1 MDRISINRITGKLI
15 EFQSGGDDRPDLMEM
30 RLNTLLQ
37 NAINA
42 GNKEEDIE
50 VKWVT
55 PEESAALLAPTVE
68 EKKSLENHE
77 TKARLGNIDL
87 KSIRSIREWIASRE
101 DCPKSLADCEAIAVQ
116 ERTKLL

>member
-1 MDRISINRITGKLI
+1 MDRVCIKISTGELI

-30 RLNTLLQ
+30 RLNTLLR

-42 GNKEEDIE
+42 GHKEEDIE
-50 VKWVT
+50 VKWI
-55 PEESAALLAPTVE
+55 
-68 EKKSLENHE
+68 
-77 TKARLGNIDL
+77 TKADRSVMMEPSAQQKEYDAAMANLRELDL

-101 DCPKSLADCEAIAVQ
+101 DCPKYLADCEAIAVQ